1 MKKFIIAFSIFL
13 LASFNMN
20 IIAAPTVQPKTF
32 SQGFYNMKDLNLSEN
47 ISYSIQN
54 IDPHNS
60 GLLII
65 LDSNQVVQQ
74 CIRLMP
80 QSPQY
85 SLMPLKN
92 DYKYIIYGNVQL
104 VFS

>member
-1 MKKFIIAFSIFL
+1 MKKLIVVLSVFL
-13 LASFNMN
+13 FLSFNLN
-20 IIAAPTVQPKTF
+20 IIAAPTVQSKTF

-54 IDPHNS
+54 LDPHNS

-65 LDSNQVVQQ
+65 LDGNQVTQQ
-74 CIRLMP
+74 FIRLMP

-85 SLMPLKN
+85 SLIPLRN
-92 DYKYIIYGNVQL
+92 DFKYIIYGNIQL